1 VTTVTLHGPSNDAAS
16 ADVPAANIVT
26 AKSVASVTAR
36 MEWLIMGTLVLWR
49 LGPAPGCGRSAF
61 IFIMGRAM
69 VGLARNSV
77 RRMVSRRHAAKEGV
91 SPSVLLKWTASH
103 PPHDH
108 VIIVFDAGHAC
119 DPRRRRKFKR

>member
-36 MEWLIMGTLVLWR
+36 MEWLIMGTLVLRR
-49 LGPAPGCGRSAF
+49 LSAAPGCGRSAF
-61 IFIMGRAM
+61 FHHGQSDGWPRSKLGAAW
-69 VGLARNSV
+69 LAEGI
-77 RRMVSRRHAAKEGV
+77 RRKKGP
-91 SPSVLLKWTASH
+91 SPSVLLKWTVRH

-108 VIIVFDAGHAC
+108 VIIVFDQGHAR
-119 DPRRRRKFKR
+119 DPRRRRKFER

>member
-1 VTTVTLHGPSNDAAS
+1 MTTVTLHGPSNDAAS

-49 LGPAPGCGRSAF
+49 LLAGAWLWSFCL

-69 VGLARNSV
+69 VGLAHNAV
-77 RRMVSRRHAAKEGV
+77 RHG
-91 SPSVLLKWTASH
+91 
-103 PPHDH
+103 
-108 VIIVFDAGHAC
+108 
-119 DPRRRRKFKR
+119 